1 VDFCVGLKSFE
12 ITINASTINSMG
24 DMLVWDET
32 KRQSNLRKHGLDF
45 ADAPEVLDSRYRLD
59 IAAVRG
65 GELRMQSISYA
76 LGFLAVLTV
85 VHTERD
91 GATRVISF
99 RHASNEECE
108 VYGAV
113 LGSKTNELSRAQVLA
128 AVRALPQGSGYV
140 WDGVDEDDRPLNDEE
155 LQTGLVAAIKK
166 RGRPAGSGTKERVAI
181 RFDR

>member
-1 VDFCVGLKSFE
+1 
-12 ITINASTINSMG
+12 MG
-24 DMLVWDET
+24 RTLIWDES

-45 ADAPEVLDSRYRLD
+45 ADADEVLDSRYRLD

-99 RHASNEECE
+99 RRASNEERE
-108 VYGAV
+108 VYCAW
-113 LGSKTNELSRAQVLA
+113 LQ
-128 AVRALPQGSGYV
+128 
-140 WDGVDEDDRPLNDEE
+140 DE
-155 LQTGLVAAIKK
+155 
-166 RGRPAGSGTKERVAI
+166 
-181 RFDR
+181 